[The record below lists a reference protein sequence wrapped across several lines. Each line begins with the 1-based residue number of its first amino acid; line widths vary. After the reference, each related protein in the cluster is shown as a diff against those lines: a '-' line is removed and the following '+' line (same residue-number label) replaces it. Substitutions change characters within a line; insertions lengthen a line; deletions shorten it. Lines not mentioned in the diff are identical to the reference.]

1 MKKTLTLISG
11 LLMLL
16 YPLLVYFSLG
26 QVSISTLALGLI
38 LLAIIRGFSARHTP
52 GMPLQVSILLVL
64 AGILYIQGNIAW
76 LRYHPVLINL
86 AMLAVFAYS
95 LWRGPSVIER
105 LARLSEP
112 DLPASGVAYT
122 RKVTQVWCGFFI
134 LNGSIAL
141 WTACYAS
148 WDYWTLYNG
157 GIAYVLMGALMAGE
171 WILRQRIR
179 TKQ

>member
-26 QVSISTLALGLI
+26 QVSPSTLAFGLV
-38 LLAIIRGFSARHTP
+38 LLALIRGASAIKTP
-52 GMPLQVSILLVL
+52 GMPLQVAILLAL
-64 AGILYIQGNIAW
+64 AGILYIQGNVAW
-76 LRYHPVLINL
+76 LRYYPVLINL
-86 AMLAVFAYS
+86 TMLTVFAYS

-112 DLPASGVAYT
+112 NLPAAGVAYT
-122 RKVTQVWCGFFI
+122 RKVTQVWCGFFM

-141 WTACYAS
+141 WTARFAS
-148 WDYWTLYNG
+148 WDHWTLYNG
-157 GIAYVLMGALMAGE
+157 GIAYLLMGTLMAGE